1 MSQTKGSIQPA
12 LSVDARH
19 GPPSGCCKR
28 SRPLQRYIVCRAS
41 AGPRSDGRTPHTA
54 GARAA
59 ETTARRGGRRA
70 WRGCGELLL
79 GAREELGRDD
89 RRGREQDPL
98 GGWPQAVPRLPAG
111 AGVGDDLALVEK
123 ALADVEAVGE
133 HVAY

>member
-1 MSQTKGSIQPA
+1 LTRGTGRHLVAASDRGRCSDTSSAVRVLAHDPTAARPTPQEPAQQKQP
-12 LSVDARH
+12 
-19 GPPSGCCKR
+19 P
-28 SRPLQRYIVCRAS
+28 
-41 AGPRSDGRTPHTA
+41 A
-54 GARAA
+54 GAAGEHGA
-59 ETTARRGGRRA
+59 VA
-70 WRGCGELLL
+70 GELLL

-89 RRGREQDPL
+89 RRGRERDPL